1 MPKDKSRWVLGSDV
15 LMLQQILIS
24 VQTFSVPKAPKSPE
38 EADLA
43 NDLKT
48 YETQSVDVEGSAEG
62 GEGAEAV
69 SDEWFEEEEEA
80 APAAAH

>member
-1 MPKDKSRWVLGSDV
+1 M
-15 LMLQQILIS
+15 
-24 VQTFSVPKAPKSPE
+24 
-38 EADLA
+38 
-43 NDLKT
+43 
-48 YETQSVDVEGSAEG
+48 DVEGSAEG